1 MTPEEILDACRT
13 KAVRLVRF
21 LYCDNGGVV
30 RGKATHVE
38 RLGDRLRTGIG
49 LTVAMQAMNSLDQ
62 LQPVEGM
69 GPVGEIRLVPDP
81 ETFTVLPYAPHSAAM
96 LVDHLRL
103 DGQPY
108 EAGPRNFLKR
118 MAARLAER
126 GMVLSCAVENEWS
139 LATQRDGRYVPVD
152 ESLCFSTVG
161 MAASAEVTDATVAA
175 LGEQGIQVE
184 QYYAELGHGQQE
196 LSVAPRPAVQAADT
210 QILVRETLRG
220 VAARSGLVASLAPK
234 PWPDQAGNGAHIH
247 FSLWDGDGQRNL
259 FHDPAGRFGLSRT
272 AEQFVAGVL
281 THVPGLLALT
291 APSVNSYQRLLPQH
305 WSSAFVCWGPDNRE
319 ATVRVPSTFWGV
331 EQASTNLEFKPTDAS
346 CNPYLAFG
354 GLIAAGLDGM
364 ERELEAPEPLSVDP
378 ATLSDREREAAGAH
392 RYPTTLQDSIEAF
405 ERDQVLVEALG
416 DLLARSYLAV
426 RRSEWEAYVAMP
438 EEERFGAHFLKY

>member
-1 MTPEEILDACRT
+1 MTTEEILDACRT
-13 KAVRLVRF
+13 QAVRLVRF
-21 LYCDNGGVV
+21 LYCDNGGVI

-81 ETFTVLPYAPHSAAM
+81 DTFTVLPYAPHTAAM
-96 LVDHLRL
+96 LADHLRL

-118 MAARLAER
+118 MAARLADR

-139 LATQRDGRYVPVD
+139 LATQRDGRHVPLD

-161 MAASAEVTDATVAA
+161 MAASAEVVDATVAA

-210 QILVRETLRG
+210 QVLVRETIRG

-247 FSLWDGDGQRNL
+247 FSLWDADGQRNL
-259 FHDPAGRFGLSRT
+259 FHDAAGRFGLSKK
-272 AEQFVAGVL
+272 AEQFLAGVL

-319 ATVRVPSTFWGV
+319 ATVRVPSIFWGM

-354 GLIAAGLDGM
+354 GLIAAGLDGI
-364 ERELEAPEPLSVDP
+364 ERELEAPQPLSVDP
-378 ATLSDREREAAGAH
+378 AVLSAREREAAGAH
-392 RYPTTLQDSIEAF
+392 RYPTTLQESIGSL
-405 ERDQVLVEALG
+405 ERDEVLVEALG
-416 DLLARSYLAV
+416 ELLARSYLAV
-426 RRSEWEAYVAMP
+426 RRSEWEAYAAMP
-438 EEERFGAHFLKY
+438 EDERFRAHFLKY

>member
-1 MTPEEILDACRT
+1 
-13 KAVRLVRF
+13 
-21 LYCDNGGVV
+21 
-30 RGKATHVE
+30 
-38 RLGDRLRTGIG
+38 
-49 LTVAMQAMNSLDQ
+49 
-62 LQPVEGM
+62 
-69 GPVGEIRLVPDP
+69 
-81 ETFTVLPYAPHSAAM
+81 M

-272 AEQFVAGVL
+272 AEQFLAGVL
-281 THVPGLLALT
+281 THIPGLLALT

-319 ATVRVPSTFWGV
+319 ATVRVPSTFWGM

-392 RYPTTLQDSIEAF
+392 RYPTTLQDSIEAL

-426 RRSEWEAYVAMP
+426 RRSEWEAYAAMT

>member
-13 KAVRLVRF
+13 QAVRLVRF

-69 GPVGEIRLVPDP
+69 GPVGEVRLVPDP
-81 ETFTVLPYAPHSAAM
+81 DTFTVLPYAPHTAAM
-96 LVDHLRL
+96 LADHLRL

-118 MAARLAER
+118 MAARLTER

-139 LATQRDGRYVPVD
+139 LATQRDGRHVPVD

-175 LGEQGIQVE
+175 LGDQGIQVE

-305 WSSAFVCWGPDNRE
+305 WSSAFVCWGSDNRE
-319 ATVRVPSTFWGV
+319 ATVRVPSTFWGM

-354 GLIAAGLDGM
+354 ALIAAGLDGI
-364 ERELEAPEPLSVDP
+364 ERELEAPVPLSVDP
-378 ATLSDREREAAGAH
+378 ATLPDREREAAGAH
-392 RYPTTLQDSIEAF
+392 RYPTTLQESVESL
-405 ERDQVLVEALG
+405 ERDEVLVEALG
-416 DLLARSYLAV
+416 ELLARSYLAV
-426 RRSEWEAYVAMP
+426 RRSEWEAYSAMP
-438 EEERFGAHFLKY
+438 EEERFRAHFLKY

>member
-13 KAVRLVRF
+13 HAVRLVRF

-139 LATQRDGRYVPVD
+139 LAALRDGRYVPVD

-196 LSVAPRPAVQAADT
+196 LSVAPRPVVQAADT

-319 ATVRVPSTFWGV
+319 ATVRVPSTFWGM

-392 RYPTTLQDSIEAF
+392 RYPTRLQDSIEAF

-416 DLLARSYLAV
+416 DLLVRSYLAV
-426 RRSEWEAYVAMP
+426 RRSEWEAYAAMT

>member
-1 MTPEEILDACRT
+1 MTPEEILDACGT
-13 KAVRLVRF
+13 HAVRLVRF

-126 GMVLSCAVENEWS
+126 EMVLSCAVENEWS
-139 LATQRDGRYVPVD
+139 LATQRDGRFVPVD

-210 QILVRETLRG
+210 QILVRETIRG

-247 FSLWDGDGQRNL
+247 FSLWAGDGQRNL

-272 AEQFVAGVL
+272 AEQFLAGVL

-319 ATVRVPSTFWGV
+319 ATVRVPSTFWGM

-346 CNPYLAFG
+346 CNPYLALG

-392 RYPTTLQDSIEAF
+392 RYPTTLQDSIEAL
-405 ERDQVLVEALG
+405 ERDQVLVGALG

-426 RRSEWEAYVAMP
+426 RRSEWEAYAAMT